1 MNLINNGKDDDAY
14 RGRRIL
20 VTGATGFIG
29 RHLLEALGASGADVA
44 VIVRDAGCAASTARK
59 YVGDVHDAS
68 FIKNVMQD
76 WLPNVV
82 FHAAGARARVLGRD
96 AFTETLETNLFG
108 SLNLLFAANEVPSL
122 ERVVVLGTAEE
133 YGNNTAPFNEMM
145 RESPISAY
153 SFSKQCASHLAQLMY
168 RSFGLP
174 VVVLRPSVVYGPAQ
188 CSDMFVPALIQSLL
202 RGQAFDMT
210 PGEQTR
216 DFVFVEDLV
225 DALLRAGYCKGIDGE
240 IINVGS
246 GEPVVISRL
255 VEHVENFVGCTGL
268 VRRGALNYR
277 IGEPMEYWLD
287 ISKAKNMLD
296 WVPQTSLVNGL
307 ARTVGWYRD
316 SFA

>member
-1 MNLINNGKDDDAY
+1 MNLSKKGKDEDAY
-14 RGRRIL
+14 RSRRIL
-20 VTGATGFIG
+20 VTGASGFIG
-29 RHLLEALGASGADVA
+29 RHLLEALGETGAEVA
-44 VIVRDAGCAASTARK
+44 VVVRDAGCAVSAVQK

-68 FIKNVMQD
+68 FIKDAMQD

-82 FHAAGARARVLGRD
+82 FHVAGARARVLGRD
-96 AFTETLETNLFG
+96 AFSETLETNLFG
-108 SLNLLFAANEVPSL
+108 SLNLLFAASEIPSL

-133 YGNNTAPFNEMM
+133 YGNNMAPFNEMM

-153 SFSKQCASHLAQLMY
+153 SFSKQCASHLAQLMH

-188 CSDMFVPALIQSLL
+188 CGDMFLPALIQSLL
-202 RGQAFDMT
+202 RGKAFDMT

-240 IINVGS
+240 IINIGS

-255 VEHVENFVGCTGL
+255 VEYVENLVGCTGL

-296 WVPQTSLVNGL
+296 WGPQTSLVNGL